1 MDTFKKKQLK
11 ADYHYCEKI
20 IKASSKSFYYAFSKL
35 PSEKAKAVFAIY
47 AFCRRADD
55 TMDKKG
61 TYKEKLAD
69 LNRMRQELELF
80 EQGNEPDKPMWRA
93 LRDVFTTF
101 DASIEP
107 YYIQLKGQEMDLD
120 FSPPYTME
128 ELESYSC
135 YVAGSVGKMLLPIL
149 ASETNQ
155 DLRAT
160 ATQLGTAMQLTNILR
175 DVGEDYREIQRVYLP
190 TVEMEKA
197 DYAVEELRNSVIN
210 SNFINLWERIARRSE
225 KLYAEAKEGINYF
238 DEDSRFQ
245 IQLSANIYGEIL
257 NSVRENGYDCFNK
270 RNYVKPSKIK
280 ILSNE
285 LKQDYR

>member
-1 MDTFKKKQLK
+1 MEKVLNKQLK
-11 ADYHYCEKI
+11 ADYDYCEKI

-35 PSEKAKAVFAIY
+35 PNEKARAVYAIY

-55 TMDKKG
+55 TMDKK
-61 TYKEKLAD
+61 TSHEEKLTD
-69 LNRMRQELELF
+69 LKRMREELELF
-80 EQGNEPDKPMWRA
+80 EQGKEPDKPMWRA

-101 DASIEP
+101 DAAIEP
-107 YYIQLKGQEMDLD
+107 YYIQLKGQEMDLN
-120 FSPPYTME
+120 FTPPYTME

-149 ASETNQ
+149 ASQTDR
-155 DLRAT
+155 DLRTT

-175 DVGEDYREIQRVYLP
+175 DVGEDCQEINRVYLP

-197 DYAVEELRNSVIN
+197 GYTVEDLEQSVIN
-210 SNFINLWERIARRSE
+210 PEFKTLWEKIAKRSE
-225 KLYAEAKEGINYF
+225 ELYAEAKEGIHYF

-257 NSVRENGYDCFNK
+257 NSVRESGYDCFHK
-270 RNYVKPSKIK
+270 RNYVKLTKIK
-280 ILSNE
+280 MLSDE
-285 LKQDYR
+285 LKREYK